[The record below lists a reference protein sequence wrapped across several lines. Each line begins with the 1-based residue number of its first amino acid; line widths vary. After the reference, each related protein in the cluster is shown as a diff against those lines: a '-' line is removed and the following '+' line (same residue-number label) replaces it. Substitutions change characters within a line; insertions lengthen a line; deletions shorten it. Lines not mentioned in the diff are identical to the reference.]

1 MTGETGLLGRLDAT
15 AEFLRGKRDV
25 SPAVGLVLGS
35 GLGTFASRLKN
46 RVAIPYEEVP
56 SFPVPSGVVGHAGE
70 LVLGDVGKTPVV
82 VLSGRV
88 HYYEGRPM
96 TDVVFPVRVLARL
109 GVRAVVLTN
118 AAGGVRKT
126 FKPGDLML
134 MTDHINAFGT
144 NPLIGPNE
152 DALGLRFPDMSRV
165 YDLALRKLAKET
177 ARSLRIPLR
186 EGVYLGNSGP
196 SYETPA
202 EIRAYRAI
210 GADAVGMSTVPE
222 AIALNHAGVRVIGI
236 STITN
241 MAAGILPKP
250 LDHSEVLATTKKVGD
265 RFVRLLTTL
274 VPKIGSAVRR

>member
-1 MTGETGLLGRLDAT
+1 MSEETGLLGRLDAT
-15 AEFLRGKRDV
+15 ADFLRGKRDV
-25 SPAVGLVLGS
+25 RPVVGLVLGS
-35 GLGTFASRLKN
+35 GLGAFASRLKN
-46 RVAIPYEEVP
+46 RIAIPYEEIP
-56 SFPVPSGVVGHAGE
+56 HFPVPSGVVGHAGE
-70 LVLGDVGKTPVV
+70 LVLGDVGKTPVA

-96 TDVVFPVRVLARL
+96 SDVVFPARALARL
-109 GVRAVVLTN
+109 GVGAVVLTN

-144 NPLIGPNE
+144 NPLIGANE
-152 DALGLRFPDMSRV
+152 DALGARFPDMSRV
-165 YDLALRKLAKET
+165 YDAALRKLAKET
-177 ARSLRIPLR
+177 ARTLRIPLR

-202 EIRAYRAI
+202 EIRAYRTM

-222 AIALNHAGVRVIGI
+222 AIALNHAGVRVLGI

-250 LDHSEVLATTKKVGD
+250 LVHAEVLATTKKVGD
-265 RFVRLLTTL
+265 RFVRLLTDL
-274 VPKIGSAVRR
+274 VPKIGKAVRK

>member
-1 MTGETGLLGRLDAT
+1 MTETGLIGRLDAS
-15 AEFLRGKRDV
+15 AAFIRGKREV
-25 SPAVGLVLGS
+25 TPSVGLVLGS
-35 GLGTFASRLKN
+35 GLGTFAERLKN
-46 RVAIPYEEVP
+46 RVAIPYDHIP
-56 SFPVPSGVVGHAGE
+56 HFPVPSGVVGHAGE
-70 LVLGDVGKTPVV
+70 LVLGDVGRTPVV

-96 TDVVFPVRVLARL
+96 TDVVFPARVLARL
-109 GVRAVVLTN
+109 GVGAVVLTN
-118 AAGGVRKT
+118 AAGGVRRT

-144 NPLIGPNE
+144 NPLIGTNE
-152 DALGLRFPDMSRV
+152 DSLGARFPDMSRV
-165 YDLALRKLAKET
+165 YDPALRKLARAT
-177 ARSLRIPLR
+177 ARSLKIPLR

-222 AIALNHAGVRVIGI
+222 AIALNHAGVRALGI

-250 LDHSEVLATTKKVGD
+250 LEHSEVLATTKKVGD
-265 RFVRLLTTL
+265 RFVRLLTAL
-274 VPKIGSAVRR
+274 VPKIAATVRR

>member
-1 MTGETGLLGRLDAT
+1 MTRTGLLGQLDAC
-15 AEFLRGKRDV
+15 AAFLRGKRDRV
-25 SPAVGLVLGS
+25 PAVGLVLGS
-35 GLGTFASRLKN
+35 GLGAFAERLKN
-46 RVAIPYEEVP
+46 RLAIPYEEIP
-56 SFPVPSGVVGHAGE
+56 HFPVPSGVVGHAGE
-70 LVLGDVGKTPVV
+70 LVLGDVDSTPVA

-88 HYYEGRPM
+88 HFYEGRPM
-96 TDVVFPVRVLARL
+96 TDVVFPARALARL
-109 GVRAVVLTN
+109 GVGAVVLTN
-118 AAGGVRKT
+118 AAGGVRRT

-134 MTDHINAFGT
+134 LTDHINAFGT

-152 DALGLRFPDMSRV
+152 DSLGARFPDMSRV
-165 YDLALRKLAKET
+165 YDPGLRKLAKDT

-202 EIRAYRAI
+202 EIRAYRTI

-222 AIALNHAGVRVIGI
+222 AIALSHTGVRVLGI

-265 RFVRLLTTL
+265 RFVRLLTAL
-274 VPKIGSAVRR
+274 VPKIGRTLRK